1 MLGFLTRLEAAR
13 RGLRLAGRDI
23 SEDERYD
30 AVQKC
35 SRAWPLVKFT
45 NDSERLCVPEEF
57 TVHGALGNVEA
68 SRTQVRENHIANGI
82 TDADCQVPLILAWAL
97 SVHKS
102 QGQTLERV
110 SVDLRKTFEKGQGI
124 IVA

>member
-1 MLGFLTRLEAAR
+1 M
-13 RGLRLAGRDI
+13 
-23 SEDERYD
+23 DERRDTPATPRQQRPNHGIDYNSTF
-30 AVQKC
+30 VSPEKE
-35 SRAWPLVKFT
+35 RNHLV
-45 NDSERLCVPEEF
+45 LLP
-57 TVHGALGNVEA
+57 
-68 SRTQVRENHIANGI
+68 
-82 TDADCQVPLILAWAL
+82 ADCQVPLILAWAL